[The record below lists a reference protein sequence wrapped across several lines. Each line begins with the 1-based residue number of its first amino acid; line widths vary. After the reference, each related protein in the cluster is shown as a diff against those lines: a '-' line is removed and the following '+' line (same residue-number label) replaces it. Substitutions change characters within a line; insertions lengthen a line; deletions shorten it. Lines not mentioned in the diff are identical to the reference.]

1 MISYNN
7 SDVVQCLRQ
16 YDMFANSLNLI
27 RSTDE
32 RSMIV
37 KQLTKLEEKI
47 ITLTNAEYEE
57 EYYELMGKEC
67 GLLEEEKNRIAA
79 LIELINQRLSYVE
92 KRCNNHYQLTGES
105 IDVNDVLGASELDE
119 LENKLKIIDKY
130 SENVRQEA
138 LLEEDIKSLTSKIS
152 LASEKIDIN
161 KSLNLELETTFKK
174 ILNDAFSKLGLYE
187 LLDNRNNI
195 EYDYYETEKLLT
207 LAQLNYETAKNSHL
221 DILAD
226 CQEMLSDIS
235 KDYTKYK
242 DQINILKLIDIY
254 ENDVNDYNELLAK
267 RREVNDILKGIK
279 NEELLD
285 LISDT
290 VSKQY
295 NTIMMEEQDIN
306 TFNDL
311 ALEKERKL
319 ETLSEIRDE
328 NNSEEFQSVL
338 KVLIE
343 NEKKKQEKLLEEQRK
358 IEEEEKK
365 RRQEIERKKQE
376 EILKKQKI
384 IEEARKKE
392 IEKRTKKL
400 LEEQQ
405 NSVLQGRKK
414 DNNVSF
420 ETIKDVSLENEQN
433 DEHEEMVQEKPVMS
447 REERNHKMKLNDL
460 NNKDDDNEE
469 QELKLK
475 NDEFLFKNKVDIE
488 KELFE
493 EFNNKNVNTI
503 THHDDNDDA
512 VVSKNENKDDD
523 SDNDLNNISLF
534 GDKVEEEDKGNSLLN
549 KIENKMSNNSF
560 PDMSIDEYMK
570 NFDEDKLEKSDTLS
584 DFGDEFPTIPM

>member
-279 NEELLD
+279 NEELLG

-433 DEHEEMVQEKPVMS
+433 DEHEEIVQEKPVMS
-447 REERNHKMKLNDL
+447 REERNHKLKLNDL